1 MNKRWAV
8 LLVTA
13 HPLPLAKLRSL
24 FDAVGRSCTCRVT
37 CPLVDFESC
46 DHNCTYNLHKCTYN
60 LQLPEGNSL
69 TYNLQNC
76 GNEAVAQ
83 YILLSTCLRPPRHR
97 AQFDCCVT
105 RCPCMSEYCPLPAGS
120 SREDNRTFLVA
131 VFDLYHFWID
141 FISILMPTW
150 LDFGTPTISE
160 LASCISAATSILQ
173 FALGS
178 FGITRKGSAHA
189 REVSTGGG

>member
-1 MNKRWAV
+1 
-8 LLVTA
+8 
-13 HPLPLAKLRSL
+13 
-24 FDAVGRSCTCRVT
+24 
-37 CPLVDFESC
+37 
-46 DHNCTYNLHKCTYN
+46 
-60 LQLPEGNSL
+60 
-69 TYNLQNC
+69 
-76 GNEAVAQ
+76 
-83 YILLSTCLRPPRHR
+83 
-97 AQFDCCVT
+97 
-105 RCPCMSEYCPLPAGS
+105 MSEYCPLPAGS
-120 SREDNRTFLVA
+120 RREDSSTGSLVDNMTFLVA

-189 REVSTGGG
+189 GEVSTGGG